1 MNSYQLI
8 SKLRKVRDDTY
19 LTAIDQALYY
29 ELISICNE
37 KGWKEVFEARSA
49 VLCTSLNIWDKTLR
63 KSRKALADAGLI
75 FFKSCRDKRIGC
87 YYSFL
92 PILDNDMKSSVISS
106 VNGTDEN
113 TEENTDDISAE
124 ECQSSVNNT
133 VISSVLRTDENT
145 DDKNASSVIS
155 SVNGTDENTE
165 ENTDDISAEE
175 CQSSVNNTV
184 ISSVLRTDENTDD
197 KNASSVISSVNGTD
211 DMQIPPII
219 DIKTI
224 NIESNL
230 AHTHESTPPTKPK
243 KSKKKEGDE
252 KPLLYPFTSIA
263 FMSAWEALRQTPKWK
278 KKLNYALQLSLDKL
292 SKFEEEFAI
301 LQIERAIESGWTG
314 VVFTGTERDYQ
325 EWLNQKYGNNRK
337 SGNSKYE
344 ANVYAMQQYIAE
356 RQRREQGLVNE
367 VEKPF

>member
-106 VNGTDEN
+106 VNGTD
-113 TEENTDDISAE
+113 
-124 ECQSSVNNT
+124 
-133 VISSVLRTDENT
+133 
-145 DDKNASSVIS
+145 
-155 SVNGTDENTE
+155 
-165 ENTDDISAEE
+165 
-175 CQSSVNNTV
+175 
-184 ISSVLRTDENTDD
+184 
-197 KNASSVISSVNGTD
+197 

-252 KPLLYPFTSIA
+252 KPLVYPFTSIA

-356 RQRREQGLVNE
+356 RQRRERGLVNE

>member
-155 SVNGTDENTE
+155 SVNGTD
-165 ENTDDISAEE
+165 
-175 CQSSVNNTV
+175 
-184 ISSVLRTDENTDD
+184 
-197 KNASSVISSVNGTD
+197 

-252 KPLLYPFTSIA
+252 KPLVYPFTSIA

-292 SKFEEEFAI
+292 SEFEEEFAI

>member
-37 KGWKEVFEARSA
+37 KGWKEVFEARST

-155 SVNGTDENTE
+155 SVNGTD
-165 ENTDDISAEE
+165 
-175 CQSSVNNTV
+175 
-184 ISSVLRTDENTDD
+184 
-197 KNASSVISSVNGTD
+197 

-252 KPLLYPFTSIA
+252 KPLVYPFTSIA

>member
-106 VNGTDEN
+106 VNGTD
-113 TEENTDDISAE
+113 
-124 ECQSSVNNT
+124 
-133 VISSVLRTDENT
+133 
-145 DDKNASSVIS
+145 
-155 SVNGTDENTE
+155 
-165 ENTDDISAEE
+165 
-175 CQSSVNNTV
+175 
-184 ISSVLRTDENTDD
+184 
-197 KNASSVISSVNGTD
+197 

-252 KPLLYPFTSIA
+252 KPLVYPFTSIA

-278 KKLNYALQLSLDKL
+278 KKLNYALQLSLDKIIFCEKMTSEEL
-292 SKFEEEFAI
+292 QSKEVNKEIENMIKSCNNKNIDDMI
-301 LQIERAIESGWTG
+301 LFCNSMITI
-314 VVFTGTERDYQ
+314 
-325 EWLNQKYGNNRK
+325 LNKMKEN
-337 SGNSKYE
+337 
-344 ANVYAMQQYIAE
+344 
-356 RQRREQGLVNE
+356 
-367 VEKPF
+367 